1 MSAAG
6 GVRSECRAAARITKG
21 NLSTPFNTPNKHPGG
36 GTPVSGPHQFG
47 TQDGEDEQLKGAV
60 GNNKSLEPRRNRE
73 LPKFDERHSI
83 PIFLFILAIYK

>member
-36 GTPVSGPHQFG
+36 GTPSQARISLAVRMARMSSSRV
-47 TQDGEDEQLKGAV
+47 QLVITSLLNLGAIE
-60 GNNKSLEPRRNRE
+60 NYRNLMNAIQYR
-73 LPKFDERHSI
+73 F
-83 PIFLFILAIYK
+83 FLILAIYK